1 MCFTSELYIPIEF
14 ILIITIYLLN
24 FNEKF
29 FRIIDDFSLNMFL
42 INYGP
47 RNFNKDIPYFLL
59 IIKKI

>member
-29 FRIIDDFSLNMFL
+29 FRIIDDLYLNMFL
-42 INYGP
+42 INHSP
-47 RNFNKDIPYFLL
+47 LNFNKDIPYFLL
-59 IIKKI
+59 IKKKI